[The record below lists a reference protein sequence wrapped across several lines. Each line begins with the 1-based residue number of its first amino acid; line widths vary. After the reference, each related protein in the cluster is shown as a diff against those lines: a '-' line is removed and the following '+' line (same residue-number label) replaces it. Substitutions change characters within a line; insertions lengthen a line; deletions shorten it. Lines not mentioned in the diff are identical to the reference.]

1 MLGRDQMRRNHA
13 YTKLPQ
19 ILAALLLLALPAAAP
34 AKPPKPPK
42 LTAKAVLVLHN
53 KTGKALLSRQASQ
66 VRSIA
71 SLTKLQAALVVR
83 RQGIALKKGT
93 RITRADHKVALRG
106 ARTRLELKWVY
117 RNSDLLHAAL
127 MASDNRAT
135 SALGRAV
142 KLDANALVQAMNELA
157 RRQGLRSTV
166 FKGPVGIHHGNKSNC
181 WEVSRI
187 ARHAA
192 KDKVLRK
199 IMSKHDHMV
208 KPLKGYLKVYY
219 RNTNPLVGKT
229 KGVAFLASKTG
240 YNDEAGYCLAVV
252 AKVRGLGEITV
263 VLLGS
268 KSKVA
273 RIYDERRIFRWLLKG
288 GKKLLERSP

>member
-1 MLGRDQMRRNHA
+1 MLLNHA
-13 YTKLPQ
+13 HKTLVAATLLS
-19 ILAALLLLALPAAAP
+19 LAVPPVADAKAP
-34 AKPPKPPK
+34 KAPKI
-42 LTAKAVLVLHN
+42 TAKAVLVLHN
-53 KTGKALLSRQASQ
+53 KTGKALFSRKANEL
-66 VRSIA
+66 RSIA

-83 RQGIALKKGT
+83 RRGVALKKGT
-93 RITRADHKVALRG
+93 RINRADHKVALRG

-117 RNSDLLHAAL
+117 RNIDLLHASL

-135 SALGRAV
+135 SALGRSV

-181 WEVSRI
+181 WEVARI

-199 IMSKHDHMV
+199 VMSKHDHMV

-229 KGVAFLASKTG
+229 KGVTFLASKTG
-240 YNDEAGYCLAVV
+240 YNDQAGYCLAAV
-252 AKVRGLGEITV
+252 AKVRSLGEITI

-273 RIYDERRIFRWLLKG
+273 RIYDERRIVRWLLKG
-288 GKKLLERSP
+288 GKRLLTLSP